1 MYRRQINEDE
11 KKERKINTK
20 KHKQNI
26 TTNNLFR
33 ESGSPLPP
41 PPILFSTK
49 IRNPAG
55 PGRIQCLVCLFVR
68 SFVCLFVQD
77 CDQQLIQKNNRLRNG
92 CPQCPPLLFLF
103 PDEEKKHRTLL
114 SNTTMEPK
122 KRKGR
127 KIIIACYYDTL
138 LLCYDTIYLV
148 SAVIQFH

>member
-33 ESGSPLPP
+33 ESGSPLP

-77 CDQQLIQKNNRLRNG
+77 CDQQLI
-92 CPQCPPLLFLF
+92 
-103 PDEEKKHRTLL
+103 
-114 SNTTMEPK
+114 
-122 KRKGR
+122 
-127 KIIIACYYDTL
+127 
-138 LLCYDTIYLV
+138 
-148 SAVIQFH
+148 

>member
-33 ESGSPLPP
+33 ESGSPLPPP

-77 CDQQLIQKNNRLRNG
+77 CDQQLI
-92 CPQCPPLLFLF
+92 
-103 PDEEKKHRTLL
+103 
-114 SNTTMEPK
+114 
-122 KRKGR
+122 
-127 KIIIACYYDTL
+127 
-138 LLCYDTIYLV
+138 
-148 SAVIQFH
+148 